1 MNPLEYHV
9 WGTVRG
15 LSQAPQK
22 PNMVAEL
29 KKLLQVI
36 AQDQIEKAA
45 KKLSKP
51 VFYLRMGAFSVCSN
65 NCNVVLLLLF

>member
-1 MNPLEYHV
+1 
-9 WGTVRG
+9 
-15 LSQAPQK
+15 
-22 PNMVAEL
+22 MVAEL

-36 AQDQIEKAA
+36 AQGQIEKAA